1 MKHRVKRF
9 CALVLCLTFLC
20 PMLLTLGAVRADA
33 ANEKQFI
40 FASLV
45 AKDGTSFTAGE
56 ELDLPLTSDNVVFKA
71 QEIQAMGENGSTNAI
86 YVSLV
91 NNSNATGV
99 RITYQYS
106 INSPAQ
112 KSVEQ
117 LLTPNSKEE
126 QSFVLHTPNLSNH
139 LTDLSIEFLGEGEL
153 KGTVTLYSLFDVSVY
168 NDSFLPEGYA
178 AEATVEV
185 CRHDAEKGTIEI
197 SGDLSWEAT
206 VNYSNGTLALFA
218 LEPDEEYYLSKK
230 TPVARMGVSFSF
242 SFSVPVKSAEDVYA
256 RYLLAAIVTSTD
268 DQTGETMIEHIPLC
282 SPFYP
287 DVKASDTKMETG
299 FKGFHT
305 DSFFSVI
312 DSGADVEIVDVYLDR
327 LQSPRNSGIL
337 YAGAH
342 SYYYFDESYINELDQ
357 SIRNLT
363 GAGCDVY
370 LRFLISPDA
379 NGLPFV
385 TYTES
390 SAGIINKG
398 IVVDN
403 EEALLSIHAFT
414 DFLTMRYA
422 GGNEGRVNGIILGR
436 RADQAATYGY
446 VGNMGLEKYAELYAT
461 TLNLVAGTARGN
473 IPSINVVVPLSD
485 RMWPHTVTESNLT
498 GDYFTELFLLSL
510 LEALRSRVLTP
521 PAFSVMLE
529 SVAIPDRLVEEES
542 ACFYGADRV
551 QSFLSILE
559 QYHSYYNFIDT
570 SVLYA
575 WQPDASCSAETL
587 RAAYVLQYIMLL
599 RNGRVDGFFVD
610 LSLLE
615 GEGYRFVKNALQ
627 HLVTHIDTDSSAEV
641 LAPILESLRVDSLAQ
656 IFPNFNASS
665 LKHHSIIRLPLQE
678 NAYQSGAQPIGSYD
692 LWSFTTTTDTLGWY
706 AGYACTDVS
715 VLGNA
720 LNATFKSTG
729 GEEYAELAY
738 HYSSIKNFSFAPLM
752 RLRVTL
758 DGESAVPFEVQV
770 RLLGESTT
778 VISSVV
784 MLGGSTNDL
793 FLDFSGALSGINALR
808 GIRIMA
814 RPLESTTAE
823 YNLKLHTLTLESTT
837 LNSEQL
843 ADRIAAAQNDGADA
857 GEQEAS
863 KDYTTPILVTVIII
877 AASLALVAS
886 LILRHR
892 HHARI
897 FANGKA
903 PRAEDSTEGKH
914 EKKKD
919 G

>member
-1 MKHRVKRF
+1 
-9 CALVLCLTFLC
+9 
-20 PMLLTLGAVRADA
+20 
-33 ANEKQFI
+33 
-40 FASLV
+40 
-45 AKDGTSFTAGE
+45 
-56 ELDLPLTSDNVVFKA
+56 
-71 QEIQAMGENGSTNAI
+71 
-86 YVSLV
+86 
-91 NNSNATGV
+91 
-99 RITYQYS
+99 
-106 INSPAQ
+106 
-112 KSVEQ
+112 
-117 LLTPNSKEE
+117 
-126 QSFVLHTPNLSNH
+126 
-139 LTDLSIEFLGEGEL
+139 
-153 KGTVTLYSLFDVSVY
+153 
-168 NDSFLPEGYA
+168 
-178 AEATVEV
+178 
-185 CRHDAEKGTIEI
+185 
-197 SGDLSWEAT
+197 
-206 VNYSNGTLALFA
+206 
-218 LEPDEEYYLSKK
+218 
-230 TPVARMGVSFSF
+230 
-242 SFSVPVKSAEDVYA
+242 
-256 RYLLAAIVTSTD
+256 
-268 DQTGETMIEHIPLC
+268 
-282 SPFYP
+282 
-287 DVKASDTKMETG
+287 
-299 FKGFHT
+299 
-305 DSFFSVI
+305 
-312 DSGADVEIVDVYLDR
+312 
-327 LQSPRNSGIL
+327 
-337 YAGAH
+337 
-342 SYYYFDESYINELDQ
+342 
-357 SIRNLT
+357 
-363 GAGCDVY
+363 
-370 LRFLISPDA
+370 
-379 NGLPFV
+379 
-385 TYTES
+385 
-390 SAGIINKG
+390 
-398 IVVDN
+398 
-403 EEALLSIHAFT
+403 
-414 DFLTMRYA
+414 
-422 GGNEGRVNGIILGR
+422 
-436 RADQAATYGY
+436 
-446 VGNMGLEKYAELYAT
+446 
-461 TLNLVAGTARGN
+461 
-473 IPSINVVVPLSD
+473 
-485 RMWPHTVTESNLT
+485 
-498 GDYFTELFLLSL
+498 
-510 LEALRSRVLTP
+510 
-521 PAFSVMLE
+521 
-529 SVAIPDRLVEEES
+529 
-542 ACFYGADRV
+542 
-551 QSFLSILE
+551 
-559 QYHSYYNFIDT
+559 
-570 SVLYA
+570 
-575 WQPDASCSAETL
+575 
-587 RAAYVLQYIMLL
+587 MLL

-678 NAYQSGAQPIGSYD
+678 NVYQSGAQPIGSYD

-897 FANGKA
+897 FSNGKA